1 MGITGLI
8 PFVGKASSQLHLK
21 DIRGSTVAVDTYCWL
36 HKGVFGCAE
45 KLARGEDT
53 DVYIQYCLKYV
64 NMLLSYDIK
73 PILVFDGQ
81 HLPAKALT
89 EKRRRDSRKQSKE
102 RAAEL
107 LRLGRIEE
115 ARSHMR
121 RCVDVTHDMA
131 LRLIRECRSRNVDCI
146 VAPYEADAQMAWLNR
161 ADVAQY
167 IITEDSDLTLFG
179 AKNIIFKLDLNGSG
193 LLVEA
198 EKLHLAMGCTEEKY
212 HFDKFRRMCILS
224 GCDYLDSLPGIG
236 LAKACKFILKTE
248 QEDMRIALKKIPSY
262 LNMRNLEVDDD
273 YIENFMK
280 AEATFRHMF
289 IYNPLERRMQRLC
302 ALEDYETDERYCS
315 NAGTLLE
322 DSEQALHLALGNL
335 NPFSMKRLDSWT
347 PEKAWPTPKNVK
359 RSKHKSIWQT
369 NFQNEN
375 THTPKKENPC
385 ALFFKKVDF
394 VGKTLNEEIE
404 ANQRLEEAKKT
415 EAELFNMYSFK
426 AKRRR
431 SPSREDSVDQE
442 RTPPPSPVHKSRH
455 NPFAKERT
463 GEEANQRSPV
473 VCENASF
480 LRLLSPKKASPL
492 DGEAG
497 VKKVDSLKRSIFAK
511 EQVQVRSRFFATQ
524 DEQTRLQREHL
535 RDTENDDMDE
545 QKLSSHSGHKKL
557 KLVCKDIPGKNP
569 IRQRCS
575 SQISDGETDTDTT
588 ASSLLES
595 QDNGVPSPLE
605 SQEDLNNSQP
615 QIPTEGNTNST
626 TIRIKSL
633 DLLLENSPE
642 PTQESDRNNNDA
654 IILLSDDSCSSDQR
668 ASSTSSSSQQRQNF
682 LPTSKRRVGLSKPS
696 TAKKGTPKSRTNGKL
711 GAVSQNQ
718 TKLSMFGFQTKPVLK

>member
-8 PFVGKASSQLHLK
+8 PFVGKASSQLQLK

-45 KLARGEDT
+45 KLARGEET
-53 DVYIQYCLKYV
+53 DIYVQYCLKYV

-146 VAPYEADAQMAWLNR
+146 VAPYEADAQMAWLNKT
-161 ADVAQY
+161 DVAQY

-179 AKNIIFKLDLNGSG
+179 AKKIIFKLDLNGSG

-198 EKLHLAMGCTEEKY
+198 DKLHLAMGCKEEKY

-248 QEDMRIALKKIPSY
+248 QEDMRLALKKIPSY
-262 LNMRNLEVDDD
+262 LNMRNLEVEDD
-273 YIENFMK
+273 YIENFLK
-280 AEATFRHMF
+280 AEATFKHMF

-302 ALEDYETDERYCS
+302 ALEDYGTDERYCS
-315 NAGTLLE
+315 NAGTLLD
-322 DSEQALHLALGNL
+322 DSDQALHLALGNL
-335 NPFSMKRLDSWT
+335 NPFSLKRLDSWT

-369 NFQNEN
+369 NFQKEN
-375 THTPKKENPC
+375 LPTPKKENPC

-394 VGKTLNEEIE
+394 VSKTVDEEIE
-404 ANQRLEEAKKT
+404 ANQRLEKAKHT
-415 EAELFNMYSFK
+415 EAQVFNMYSFRS
-426 AKRRR
+426 KRRR
-431 SPSREDSVDQE
+431 SPSRDESLDRE
-442 RTPPPSPVHKSRH
+442 RTPPPSPVLKSRH
-455 NPFAKERT
+455 NPFAREKT
-463 GEEANQRSPV
+463 AEEATQRSPV
-473 VCENASF
+473 VCENASL
-480 LRLLSPKKASPL
+480 LRLLSPKKPSPSSGGA
-492 DGEAG
+492 DDKRIA
-497 VKKVDSLKRSIFAK
+497 SLKRSIFAK
-511 EQVQVRSRFFATQ
+511 EQVQVRSRFFASQ
-524 DEQTRLQREHL
+524 DEQARLQNEQPK
-535 RDTENDDMDE
+535 DQQKDDNDE
-545 QKLSSHSGHKKL
+545 QELGSSSSHKKL
-557 KLVCKDIPGKNP
+557 RLAKGDIPGEQQE
-569 IRQRCS
+569 RRRS
-575 SQISDGETDTDTT
+575 SSLTSELETDTETT
-588 ASSLLES
+588 ASCLLES
-595 QDNGVPSPLE
+595 QESSIPSSLE
-605 SQEDLNNSQP
+605 SREDSAKSEP
-615 QIPTEGNTNST
+615 QTPTK
-626 TIRIKSL
+626 IRIKSL
-633 DLLLENSPE
+633 DLLVDNSQTP
-642 PTQESDRNNNDA
+642 SDSDGNNNEA
-654 IILLSDDSCSSDQR
+654 IILLSDDSCSSEQT
-668 ASSTSSSSQQRQNF
+668 ASSISTSNFQRQNS
-682 LPTSKRRVGLSKPS
+682 LPAGKRRIGLSKPA
-696 TAKKGTPKSRTNGKL
+696 TAKKGTPKSKTNGKL
-711 GAVSQNQ
+711 GPVDQNQ
-718 TKLSMFGFQTKPVLK
+718 TKLSMFGFQKRPVLK